1 MISFNF
7 NKDSFS
13 FSNNVFN
20 SSLLTPY
27 AKIFLSKNADEEALT
42 LKNGNILKINLKGR
56 LRSGN
61 QSITIN
67 LK

>member
-1 MISFNF
+1 MFFMISFNF

-27 AKIFLSKNADEEALT
+27 AKIFLSKDTEIQLPIFFT
-42 LKNGNILKINLKGR
+42 
-56 LRSGN
+56 
-61 QSITIN
+61 
-67 LK
+67 